1 MHLTNKLSVMSL
13 LGIIKEISDADI
25 RLVIGRNRIMLIRRL
40 ISKGII
46 EVVHH
51 VIGVS
56 LVAPHKNL
64 IIGIR
69 LLNVI
74 RVAAKELLRS

>member
-1 MHLTNKLSVMSL
+1 MSL

-56 LVAPHKNL
+56 LVAPHNNL

>member
-51 VIGVS
+51 VIGIS
-56 LVAPHKNL
+56 LVAPHNNL